1 MLYLNKIIALISVCF
16 LIFISQYSVLG
27 QVHSIEKTFE
37 VEPGGALRARVSAGT
52 ITVRG
57 WEYDEVQIRADVFGS
72 ARSLDT
78 MEMRIEKEGNDIV
91 VRTGYAGR
99 RTFHFLRGGGDARVE
114 FTVYVPYRYDIDMK
128 ISAGKVDIDDVDG
141 RVSIKLSAGTITVTN
156 VFGEIDASTSAGTIN
171 AELIDQPNR
180 VSLRTSTG
188 SISIAVP
195 EEISGRFDLRT
206 SIGRVNASLQNFSG
220 SGTSVKFEYNNG
232 GPLIEARASVG
243 SIDIHSR

>member
-1 MLYLNKIIALISVCF
+1 MLYINKNLLIVSVCF
-16 LIFISQYSVLG
+16 LSFLAQIPVLG

-37 VEPGGALRARVSAGT
+37 VNPGGTLRAHIHAGT

-57 WEYDEVQIRADVFGS
+57 WEYDEVQIHADVFGS

-91 VRTGYAGR
+91 VRTGYSGKR
-99 RTFHFLRGGGDARVE
+99 KFHFLRGGGDTRVE
-114 FTVYVPYRYDIDMK
+114 YTVYVPYRYDIDAK
-128 ISAGKVDIDDVDG
+128 VSAGKVDIDDVDG
-141 RVSIKLSAGTITVTN
+141 RVTIKLSAGTITLSN
-156 VFGEIDASTSAGTIN
+156 IFGEIEASTSAGTIN
-171 AELIDQPNR
+171 AELIEQPNR

-195 EEISGRFDLRT
+195 EEINGRFDLRT
-206 SIGRVNASLQNFSG
+206 SIGRVNASLQNFNG
-220 SGTSVKFEYNNG
+220 SGTSVRFEYNNG

-243 SIDIHSR
+243 SIDVHSR